1 MKEHSLVNKLPN
13 YSEEIRLRL
22 DGFDLIAGVDE
33 VGRGPLA
40 GPVTAAAV
48 ILDPDKIPG
57 GLDDSKKLSAKK
69 RQVVYTQI
77 LESSLVAVSHVSVEE
92 IDRIN
97 ILQASLLAMTR
108 ALSMLKKQPDF
119 ALIDGN
125 KIPTGLSFPAKAL
138 IKGDSKSYSIAAASI
153 VAKISRDR
161 LMEKLSALNPGYEW
175 EKNAGYP
182 TKKHLFA
189 LRDIGV
195 TPHHRLSFKPV
206 HNILYKVSDKRN
218 K

>member
-1 MKEHSLVNKLPN
+1 MSVNKLPN
-13 YSEEIRLRL
+13 YSEETRLRL

-48 ILDPDKIPG
+48 ILDPEKIPN

-69 RQVVYTQI
+69 RQVIYTQI
-77 LESSLVAVSHVSVEE
+77 LKSSLVGISHVSAKE

-108 ALSMLKKQPDF
+108 ALIMLKRQPDF

-125 KIPTGLSFPAKAL
+125 KIPRGLPFAAKAL
-138 IKGDSKSYSIAAASI
+138 VKGDSKSCSIAAASI

-161 LMEKLSALNPGYEW
+161 LMEKLSTLNSGYGW

-182 TKKHLFA
+182 TKEHLSA
-189 LRDIGV
+189 LQDIGV
-195 TPHHRLSFKPV
+195 TPYHRLSFKPV
-206 HNILYKVSDKRN
+206 HNILCN
-218 K
+218 KIARKK